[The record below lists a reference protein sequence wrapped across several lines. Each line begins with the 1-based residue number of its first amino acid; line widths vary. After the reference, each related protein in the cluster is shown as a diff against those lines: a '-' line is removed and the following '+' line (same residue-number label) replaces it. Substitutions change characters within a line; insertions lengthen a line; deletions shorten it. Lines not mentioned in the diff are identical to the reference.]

1 MRLIRLFTCS
11 ALMISSILT
20 KATTLEVGPGKS
32 YTSFEE
38 AAAVC
43 TPGDTILF
51 YEATYNAKQNI
62 TNLQGTESEPI
73 TITAVQG
80 QEVIFSN
87 ANEAWHLTDVAWL
100 NISNII
106 FEKLRT
112 NGVNIDDGGDYSTP
126 SHHINLHDCIF
137 RDMDASG
144 NNDLLKLSGVDYM
157 VIWDC
162 EFLNGSAGGSGIDMV
177 GCHNIS
183 IHDNTFENMGSNAI
197 QAKGGTQY
205 LQILANR
212 FTNCGHRSVNL
223 GGSTGL
229 QFFRPI
235 DAPFEAADIS
245 VYSNLFIGSIASLA
259 YVGSVR
265 VDVANNT
272 MINPEKWAFR
282 ILQETVDTTRFFPCG
297 NGRFANNL
305 IYCDNRVTTASN
317 IGPNTAPQTFQF
329 SNNLWFN
336 HENSS
341 WSGPSLPVTDPNQI
355 LGEDPL
361 FEDPSGGDYDLRSA
375 SPAIAKGIEI
385 TYAPLDFLGRVFND
399 PRSIGAFEGDPAPR
413 SIRDLSRSESVQIW
427 PNPSNGTFFIRSSEA
442 IPETIN
448 IADLTG
454 RTIAKVHVRMISQ
467 ETGMIDLDN
476 LSIGIY
482 IIELPF
488 ARKKVVIS
496 SR

>member
-1 MRLIRLFTCS
+1 MPLIRLFTCS
-11 ALMISSILT
+11 ALIICSIFT
-20 KATTLEVGPGKS
+20 QAATLEVGPGKS
-32 YTSFEE
+32 YTSFEA

-51 YEATYNAKQNI
+51 YEATYNSKQNV
-62 TNLQGTESEPI
+62 TDLQGTESKPI

-80 QEVIFSN
+80 HEVIFSN

-126 SHHINLHDCIF
+126 SHHINLRDCIF

-177 GCHNIS
+177 GCHNVS
-183 IHDNTFENMGSNAI
+183 IYNNSFENMGSNAI

-205 LQILANR
+205 LEILANK

-245 VYSNLFIGSIASLA
+245 VYSNLFIGSIASVA

-282 ILQETVDTTRFFPCG
+282 ILQETVDTTRFAPCG
-297 NGRFANNL
+297 YGRFANNL
-305 IYCDNRVTTASN
+305 IFCDSRVTTASN
-317 IGPNTAPQTFQF
+317 IGPNTAPQTFLF
-329 SNNLWFN
+329 TNNLWYN

-361 FEDPSGGDYDLRSA
+361 FEDATGGDYDLRST
-375 SPAIAKGIEI
+375 SPAVAKGIDI
-385 TYAPLDFLGRVFND
+385 TNAPLDFLGRVFND

-413 SIRDLSRSESVQIW
+413 SIRDLTNSESMHIW
-427 PNPSNGTFFIRSSEA
+427 PNPSNGKFFIRSTEE
-442 IPETIN
+442 IPEFIS
-448 IADLTG
+448 IVDLTG
-454 RTIAKVHVRMISQ
+454 QVIVKVKVDMISQ
-467 ETGMIDLDN
+467 ETGVVDLHI
-476 LSIGIY
+476 LPAGIY
-482 IIELPF
+482 ILEMPF